1 MYLYNQLL
9 TTMNFLKIITILN
22 WIVIAILAVLVA
34 AETIWPAKGGDAAGR
49 GMGQAFYYLAIIAL
63 FVLLGLNLLPYNW
76 AKYTTF
82 ALIVAPVVLLKLGS
96 GWSSLK
102 RGMAARIEE
111 AKPIFEDKER
121 DRIARAIY
129 DGEPE
134 TLKKLLQTPVA
145 RLNENGELLAYAV
158 GETAGSAY
166 KSEERLECIRLLF
179 QAGAR
184 LDSAN
189 ASLDVPIH
197 IAVADVGN
205 AALLR
210 LLLEQGADANARYHY
225 FKRAVLFEA
234 LGSHQQ
240 PDATVRVLLEFG
252 ADPNATAVYD
262 EEQGPITPLFRAAE
276 LGRWGLC
283 ATLLEKGANPDVK
296 AADGTSFQ
304 TLFQEAEKNF
314 SPDGYTT
321 REDFERLKKEKLRV
335 SASPR

>member
-1 MYLYNQLL
+1 
-9 TTMNFLKIITILN
+9 MNFLKIITILN
-22 WIVIAILAVLVA
+22 WIVIAALAVFVA
-34 AETIWPAKGGDAAGR
+34 AATISPSGKGGDAYGR
-49 GMGQAFYYLAIIAL
+49 AMVQMYYYISIVVLI
-63 FVLLGLNLLPYNW
+63 VLLGLNLLPYKW
-76 AKYTTF
+76 AKYTAF
-82 ALIVAPVVLLKLGS
+82 ALILAPFVLSKLS
-96 GWSSLK
+96 TALANLK
-102 RGMAARIEE
+102 RNVATRIEE
-111 AKPIFEDKER
+111 AKPIFEDEER

-129 DGEPE
+129 NGEPE
-134 TLKKLLQTPVA
+134 TVKKLLQTPVA

-166 KSEERLECIRLLF
+166 KPEERLECIRLLF

-189 ASLDVPIH
+189 ATLDVPIH
-197 IAVADVGN
+197 IPVADIGN
-205 AALLR
+205 ATLLR
-210 LLLEQGADANARYHY
+210 LLLEQGANANARHYY
-225 FKRAVLFEA
+225 FKRHILFEA

-262 EEQGPITPLFRAAE
+262 DEQGPITPLFRAAE

-296 AADGTSFQ
+296 AGDGTSFQ

-321 REDFERLKKEKLRV
+321 REDFERLKKMMKH
-335 SASPR
+335 